1 MATNKIVTKYQFPQ
15 SIYFN
20 AVIKNIALLVSTFP
34 KKPLRVMDF
43 GCGTGLLK
51 SFIQE
56 KDTTIDVDGYDID
69 PDLSDIEDPWAM
81 SYDIW
86 VFNHVLMYM
95 NEREILDILDKIKL
109 MNPNALIIIGAG
121 RQNYLSKIGSMLLN
135 QRAHDDTVSS
145 IDSQLVA
152 MQKKLKIISK
162 SSVYNMT
169 DVMSCRFK

>member
-1 MATNKIVTKYQFPQ
+1 VATNKIVTKYQFPQ

-109 MNPNALIIIGAG
+109 MKP
-121 RQNYLSKIGSMLLN
+121 R
-135 QRAHDDTVSS
+135 
-145 IDSQLVA
+145 
-152 MQKKLKIISK
+152 
-162 SSVYNMT
+162 
-169 DVMSCRFK
+169 